1 MCSSVLLFG
10 GNHKEIALWKFEN
23 SLMRTKKRRPDLF
36 ERFVESVT
44 KLTKEEQKILD
55 KYTK

>member
-1 MCSSVLLFG
+1 
-10 GNHKEIALWKFEN
+10 
-23 SLMRTKKRRPDLF
+23 MRTKKRRPDLF

-44 KLTKEEQKILD
+44 KLTKEKQKILD